1 MKWTRKELKERA
13 KAALKRN
20 YWKVVFVSFIFI
32 FLSGGAN
39 FSSGSSWVNNGS
51 GEKANELVVIETD
64 ALEEEWS
71 QQEEWDHKEEE
82 APEEETS
89 RKEEGIREEKKAPEL
104 TDGDGPKRKAFISDM
119 IARMG
124 DGLEHSFRRLEQKNI
139 AVIVSFAVML
149 IVIIVVVLFIAI
161 AVDVFLLNP
170 LWIGAQ
176 RFLLKCVDDRGNISE
191 LGYTFDHHY
200 LNGVKTAFLRD
211 LHVLLWALLFIIPG
225 IYKKYQYY
233 MVEFILAENPALP
246 CGEVLKY
253 SREMMEGHKWNAFV
267 LDLSFILWHMLSFF
281 TCGLSEIF
289 FVRPYVNLT
298 RAALY
303 RELTGQRSNGAAYIE
318 MRPEE
323 DPTGQRSGGFGNGI

>member
-1 MKWTRKELKERA
+1 M
-13 KAALKRN
+13 
-20 YWKVVFVSFIFI
+20 
-32 FLSGGAN
+32 
-39 FSSGSSWVNNGS
+39 NNGS

-225 IYKKYQYY
+225 IYKKYQYC
-233 MVEFILAENPALP
+233 MVEFILAENPDMP
-246 CGEVLKY
+246 YREVLERSKK
-253 SREMMEGHKWNAFV
+253 MMDGQKWNAFV
-267 LDLSFILWHMLSFF
+267 LDLSFILWHMLGFI
-281 TCGLSEIF
+281 TCGISEIA
-289 FVRPYVNLT
+289 FVGPYINLT

-303 RELTGQRSNGAAYIE
+303 RALSDGMQEGVAYEL
-318 MRPEE
+318 
-323 DPTGQRSGGFGNGI
+323 

>member
-191 LGYTFDHHY
+191 
-200 LNGVKTAFLRD
+200 
-211 LHVLLWALLFIIPG
+211 PG